1 MSKRAKKLA
10 LQFKAYVLG
19 SYRAQRTLMDPYV
32 QAGRT
37 EVDALVMVQIHQLN
51 VYAIVMISS
60 FILMI
65 LEGILE
71 QVLLIPEADGLG
83 PIWAVVCII
92 PATIVSFGMVM
103 TILRRIKCAT
113 A

>member
-1 MSKRAKKLA
+1 ME
-10 LQFKAYVLG
+10 
-19 SYRAQRTLMDPYV
+19 PYV

-51 VYAIVMISS
+51 VYAIVMIIS
-60 FILMI
+60 FILI
-65 LEGILE
+65 ISEGILE

-103 TILRRIKCAT
+103 TILRSIKWAT
-113 A
+113 ALPNSRVRHQIQDFIDFPPSASMKSTT